1 MISLLLNVF
10 LTCLQG
16 TGGILFFGLFQR
28 RRKNTLAFWG
38 TFFSLTAVFS
48 LALNLIPFPFAAL
61 RVGFALAGFFALNYV
76 LFQGKLLFR
85 ILIVILFYG
94 CLNIFET
101 VWTLVMIEVLTR
113 AIGPFF
119 SPISFYIFCAVGAEL
134 FFMAL
139 CLVLKKFLPFHREQ
153 KAGGAL
159 WIVPLLLAVGSLAFI
174 LYLLVLLT
182 DYPPEGYMFITI
194 FAVCTI
200 FLICTNLLVIA
211 IIDWISRAIR
221 AREEAVVLQERLR
234 SQAESLDAL
243 SAAYAAQ
250 RKMTHDFNAHL
261 LALSGF
267 LSENQATKA
276 GSYLQDLM
284 GQQTERIFV
293 VNTHNA
299 AMDALLN
306 QKAFT
311 AKKSEIDLHFVV
323 NDLSGVV
330 IRTSDLSVIVG
341 NALDNAIE
349 ASLKLPVEK
358 RMIEVRMVLE
368 AEHLLFCVR
377 NRSLPVKIR
386 DGMIAS
392 TKTNAS
398 AHGYGLANI
407 RTILSRYPHAYDL
420 TYDDGWVQFLV
431 DLPNELL

>member
-1 MISLLLNVF
+1 
-10 LTCLQG
+10 
-16 TGGILFFGLFQR
+16 
-28 RRKNTLAFWG
+28 
-38 TFFSLTAVFS
+38 
-48 LALNLIPFPFAAL
+48 
-61 RVGFALAGFFALNYV
+61 
-76 LFQGKLLFR
+76 
-85 ILIVILFYG
+85 
-94 CLNIFET
+94 
-101 VWTLVMIEVLTR
+101 
-113 AIGPFF
+113 
-119 SPISFYIFCAVGAEL
+119 
-134 FFMAL
+134 
-139 CLVLKKFLPFHREQ
+139 
-153 KAGGAL
+153 
-159 WIVPLLLAVGSLAFI
+159 
-174 LYLLVLLT
+174 
-182 DYPPEGYMFITI
+182 
-194 FAVCTI
+194 
-200 FLICTNLLVIA
+200 
-211 IIDWISRAIR
+211 
-221 AREEAVVLQERLR
+221 
-234 SQAESLDAL
+234 
-243 SAAYAAQ
+243 
-250 RKMTHDFNAHL
+250 
-261 LALSGF
+261 
-267 LSENQATKA
+267 
-276 GSYLQDLM
+276 M

-330 IRTSDLSVIVG
+330 IRISDLSVIVG

-431 DLPNELL
+431 DLPNEQL